1 MMAGTISFLKKFD
14 LFNGLNDAQ
23 LERVA
28 AICHEVTYQAG
39 ETILKRRSPSDEVY
53 LIKAGAVEVVLPL
66 EDPAREA
73 EVPQVTLG
81 QGQTFGEMALL
92 DRGPRSATVRCIADN
107 SQFYFFDRDEFL
119 RLCEEDTSIG
129 YVVMRN
135 MAADLSFK
143 MRHSHL
149 V

>member
-1 MMAGTISFLKKFD
+1 MADTIAFLKKFD

-28 AICHEVTYQAG
+28 EMCHEVTYQAG
-39 ETILKRRSPSDEVY
+39 ETILKKKSPSDEVY
-53 LIKAGAVEVVLPL
+53 LIKSGAVEVIFSP
-66 EDPAREA
+66 EDPESEA
-73 EVPQVTLG
+73 DFSQVTLG

-107 SQFYFFDRDEFL
+107 SQFYFFDRDDFL
-119 RLCEEDTSIG
+119 RLCDEDTGIG
-129 YVVMRN
+129 YTVMRN

-143 MRHSHL
+143 MRHTHL
-149 V
+149 L